1 MNQLFLLFNLGKLVL
16 SANHQLISDLR
27 QILNQQL
34 LRTRSLNS
42 TQLLV
47 NTLSNLT
54 NRILTVQLQISNLT
68 VPV

>member
-1 MNQLFLLFNLGKLVL
+1 MNQLLLLFNLSKLVL
-16 SANHQLISDLR
+16 STNHQLISDLR
-27 QILNQQL
+27 QIFNQQL
-34 LRTRSLNS
+34 LRARSLNS